1 MIKMNKL
8 LTQEEYWDSVAEKKE
23 FTTPFQ
29 IALFKK
35 NVPKEAR
42 ILDVGCG
49 YGRTLHE
56 LYLSEFTNLSGIDI
70 SKKMIDKGTKLYP
83 ELTLKKYD
91 SFKFPFENN
100 SFDAVILLAV
110 LTCIIS
116 NNEQEKLI
124 DEIQRVLKDDG
135 ILYINDFLINSDQR
149 NIDRYKRY
157 ESKYNKYGIFE
168 LSEGVVLRHYTE
180 VRIDELL
187 SNFEKIIFEPVIYT
201 TMNGHK
207 SNGLYYIGKK
217 CKGGSH

>member
-1 MIKMNKL
+1 MTKMNKL
-8 LTQEEYWDSVAEKKE
+8 LTQEEYWDSVAGKKE

-29 IALFKK
+29 IELFKK

-56 LYLSEFTNLSGIDI
+56 LYLSGFTNLTGIDI

-83 ELTLKKYD
+83 KLTLKKYD
-91 SFKFPFENN
+91 GFKFPFENN

-149 NIDRYKRY
+149 NIDRYNRY

-168 LSEGVVLRHYTE
+168 LSEGVVLRHYTK

-187 SNFEKIIFEPVIYT
+187 SNFEKIVFEPVIYT

-207 SNGLYYIGKK
+207 SNGLYYIGRK
-217 CKGGSH
+217 CKIT